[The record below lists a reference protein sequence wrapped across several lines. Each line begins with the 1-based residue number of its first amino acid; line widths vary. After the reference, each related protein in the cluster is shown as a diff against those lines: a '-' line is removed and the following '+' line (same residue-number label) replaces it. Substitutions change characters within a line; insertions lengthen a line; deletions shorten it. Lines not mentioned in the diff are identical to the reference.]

1 MFGGGRAVVVVVV
14 GVCGVVVGV
23 GAEVGGV
30 AVVVLGWW
38 PGRGVVVGGV
48 CYASGE
54 VLVVVTAGRIPVGEV
69 YVGIV
74 YAKLLSLGVVMGRFR
89 IWTKAERRE
98 ALAGVERGSVGFARA
113 LVGSIGGAVSSCLL
127 AAADSL
133 EEEILEGDM
142 EGAALSLEHV
152 RALWRLGSECAEFDA
167 EEVAAKYLSESERES
182 AELVETMAEC
192 LSFVWV
198 DASRRWIM
206 LPPGVSE
213 SESVAR
219 FLSAYRRGEVPVVE
233 SSWLTPAER
242 SRRRGAGGVSS
253 VE

>member
-1 MFGGGRAVVVVVV
+1 
-14 GVCGVVVGV
+14 
-23 GAEVGGV
+23 
-30 AVVVLGWW
+30 
-38 PGRGVVVGGV
+38 
-48 CYASGE
+48 
-54 VLVVVTAGRIPVGEV
+54 
-69 YVGIV
+69 
-74 YAKLLSLGVVMGRFR
+74 MGRFR
-89 IWTKAERRE
+89 IWTKSERRD
-98 ALAGVERGSVGFARA
+98 ALSGVERGSEGFARA

-167 EEVAAKYLSESERES
+167 EEVAAKYLSEEEAKSVSLES
-182 AELVETMAEC
+182 LSEC

-198 DASRRWIM
+198 DASRRWVM

-213 SESVAR
+213 SEAVAR

-233 SSWLTPAER
+233 SSSSWLTPAER